1 MSYSAITNTPI
12 ISSIPENGTGYMI
25 TKFKEIPSMQT
36 YLLAFLVS
44 DFDNVANT
52 SVIPP
57 QRVFAKPSSI
67 SNGDANYALSVSPD
81 VLKAFEEYLSIPY
94 TFPKMD
100 QVALPN
106 FAAGAVS
113 SSFSLCETINF
124 CLIFTQLQFQ
134 MENWSVYIVIVIR

>member
-1 MSYSAITNTPI
+1 
-12 ISSIPENGTGYMI
+12 MI
-25 TKFKEIPSMQT
+25 TKFAEIPSMQT

-44 DFDNVANT
+44 DFQFVSNT
-52 SVIPP
+52 SVVPP

-67 SNGDANYALSVSPD
+67 SNGDANYALGVSPD
-81 VLKAFEEYLSIPY
+81 VLKGFEDYLDIPY

-113 SSFSLCETINF
+113 SNIALRETINF
-124 CLIFTQLQFQ
+124 SSNFHSSPISDGKLVSLNRNLIA
-134 MENWSVYIVIVIR
+134 W